1 VKLKSWSRD
10 LASLSTYRRK
20 VERAVAVGYAAVAA
34 TRARAELV
42 RFGVVIPVHDEER
55 LIPQSLEALDRAMA
69 AVADVN
75 VDVGIA
81 IILDRCSDGSG
92 ELVEQWR
99 RRTTRRDASRMVGV
113 LETDAGNVGQAR
125 KLGCRFLLQGW
136 SDVAPSSIWLA
147 TTDADSEVPQDW
159 ISSQL
164 KARVEG
170 GQVWVGAVSVCDWS
184 ERTPG
189 TEEAWRRQYEA
200 EYLPIHGANLGIA
213 AGTYL
218 AAGGFE
224 ALSTGEDRDLFD
236 RAVTLGAVVRRDSVA
251 PVVTSSRL
259 KARAPHGFAHALSSL
274 ERAIPTLAIVDQGE
288 RYAS

>member
-1 VKLKSWSRD
+1 VKLKSWSRE

-20 VERAVAVGYAAVAA
+20 VERAVAVGHAAAA
-34 TRARAELV
+34 ANRACAELI

-55 LIPQSLEALDRAMA
+55 LVPQSLEALDRAMT
-69 AVADVN
+69 AVADLN
-75 VDVGIA
+75 LDVGIV
-81 IILDRCSDGSG
+81 IVLDRCSDRSG
-92 ELVEQWR
+92 ELVDQWR
-99 RRTTRRDASRMVGV
+99 RRSTSHDDTRMVDV
-113 LETDAGNVGQAR
+113 LETAAGNVGQAR
-125 KLGCRFLLQGW
+125 KLGCRSLLQHW
-136 SDVAPSSIWLA
+136 SDVAPASIWLA

-164 KARVEG
+164 KARAEG

-224 ALSTGEDRDLFD
+224 ALSTGEDRDLFE
-236 RAVTLGAVVRRDSVA
+236 RAVALGAVIRHDSLA

-274 ERAIPTLAIVDQGE
+274 ERTIPTLAIADQGE